1 MRAMK
6 SRLHRILRGV
16 LETGQRFKVDISPR
30 HYYSEMPD
38 FRAMRRTTSWR
49 KPMSMVGVR
58 GTALGPQAA
67 FFSDCCASCREQLGT
82 FAIHEE
88 ACRSNGAQGYGPV
101 EGLFLY
107 AFIRRHKPARVVQI
121 GCGVSTAIILR
132 AVKDGA
138 LATKVICIEPF
149 PTDYLKERH
158 RAGEISLIQAMAQD
172 VDVTSMTDLGAG
184 DLLFIDSTHTVRVG
198 SEVPRIMHEVLPRL
212 APGVWVHF
220 HDIYFPFDYG
230 PPFMTDLFFGR
241 ESTMLHAFLTMN
253 SGYEIAVSQSMLHHG
268 NGAAIKEAIPVY
280 APQPMAD
287 GLSAGPGNFPS
298 AIYLRRTA

>member
-1 MRAMK
+1 MRAIK
-6 SRLHRILRGV
+6 SRLQRVLRGV
-16 LETGQRFKVDISPR
+16 LETGQRFKVDIAPR

-38 FRAMRRTTSWR
+38 FRALRRTTSWR

-67 FFSDCCASCREQLGT
+67 LLSDCCAPYREQLGT
-82 FAIHEE
+82 FAIYEE
-88 ACRSNGAQGYGPV
+88 ACRSNGVEGYGQV

-132 AVKDGA
+132 AIKDGA
-138 LATKVICIEPF
+138 LATKVTCIEPF
-149 PTDYLKERH
+149 PTDYLKQRE

-172 VDVTSMTDLGAG
+172 VDLALMTDLEAG
-184 DLLFIDSTHTVRVG
+184 DFLFVDSTHTVHVG

-253 SGYEIAVSQSMLHHG
+253 SGFEIAVSQSMLHHG
-268 NGAAIKEAIPVY
+268 NPAAIKAAIPVY
-280 APQPMAD
+280 EPQPMTD